1 MVKEVTDSNFQR
13 EVLEQD
19 GVTLV
24 DFWAPWCGP
33 CRLLGPII
41 EDLSQEYEG
50 KIKIVKLNVDE
61 NEIAGRYGIQSIPTL
76 LFFKGGEVID
86 SVIGLQSKEALSRRI
101 DSLIN

>member
-1 MVKEVTDSNFQR
+1 MVKEVTDSNFQS